1 VLRVAVE
8 NLGLR
13 ASGRNFRG
21 HLIL

>member
-8 NLGLR
+8 NLSLR